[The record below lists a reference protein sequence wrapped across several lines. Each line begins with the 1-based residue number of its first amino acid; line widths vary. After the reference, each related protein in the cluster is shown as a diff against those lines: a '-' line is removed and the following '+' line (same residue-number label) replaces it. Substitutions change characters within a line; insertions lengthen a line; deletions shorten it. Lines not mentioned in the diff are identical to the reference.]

1 MNNDR
6 KVLSFKIQWN
16 DTSYDGG
23 LKYYTLNYFL
33 SDGTVSCAENYKNCL
48 RLRLKKLSNKIVEEI
63 LSQ

>member
-33 SDGTVSCAENYKNCL
+33 SDGTVRVFERC
-48 RLRLKKLSNKIVEEI
+48 
-63 LSQ
+63 

>member
-16 DTSYDGG
+16 DSSYDGG

-33 SDGTVSCAENYKNCL
+33 SDGTVSFYWVNNFA
-48 RLRLKKLSNKIVEEI
+48 RLKLKKLLNKIVVEI